1 MIMNCYRFPD
11 RKVFYRLAERQ
22 NLLDEAGN
30 LIECSHNHSI
40 DEIGPIFLGGR
51 WDPETGDVIELP
63 VQADGWHVNAMGIAP
78 PEWEEFRVTP
88 EHPVRVF
95 AGCE

>member
-1 MIMNCYRFPD
+1 MNCYRFPD
-11 RKVFYRLAERQ
+11 RKTFYRLAECQ
-22 NLLDEAGN
+22 GLLDEVGG
-30 LIECSHNHSI
+30 LIECTHEHSI
-40 DEIGPIFLGGR
+40 DEIGPI
-51 WDPETGDVIELP
+51 PP
-63 VQADGWHVNAMGIAP
+63 SDGWHINAIGMSP